1 MHTINYKHMPT
12 NIEYEMLITVL
23 QRAKEDVENVCQWN
37 KLAIN
42 FKDVP
47 NKNANQQSRL
57 EEEGGFKRGSF
68 DRNLWSSL

>member
-1 MHTINYKHMPT
+1 MLMHTINYKHMPT
-12 NIEYEMLITVL
+12 NIGYEMLIKVL

-68 DRNLWSSL
+68 DRNL

>member
-1 MHTINYKHMPT
+1 
-12 NIEYEMLITVL
+12 
-23 QRAKEDVENVCQWN
+23 VCQWN

-47 NKNANQQSRL
+47 NENANQQSRL

-68 DRNLWSSL
+68 DRNL

>member
-1 MHTINYKHMPT
+1 MPT

-47 NKNANQQSRL
+47 NQNANQQSRL

-68 DRNLWSSL
+68 DRNL

>member
-1 MHTINYKHMPT
+1 MPT
-12 NIEYEMLITVL
+12 NIGYEMLIKVL

-68 DRNLWSSL
+68 DRNL

>member
-1 MHTINYKHMPT
+1 MPT

-47 NKNANQQSRL
+47 NENANQQSRL

-68 DRNLWSSL
+68 DRNL